1 MLTSTTGCTYL
12 STDAKNW
19 GYGFNAKLYGSV
31 GDMGNGVLLADGW
44 RLVFGTS
51 SNVGMPLAASKITN
65 TSISD
70 LYLKAMKNYIPSVD
84 EIEVPYEFNY

>member
-1 MLTSTTGCTYL
+1 MQKTGGMDLTQNCTVPL
-12 STDAKNW
+12 AIWET
-19 GYGFNAKLYGSV
+19 
-31 GDMGNGVLLADGW
+31 GVLLADGW